1 MNGNRNKI
9 FHLGLSLCLAAG
21 LAVSANGQHEPPKTP
36 KPAKPVRTVKPRAE
50 VHPAPPAEPMVGF
63 RREQIVTT
71 ERSIAVD
78 PNVALKLCITEG
90 RVKIN
95 GWERDEVRVFV
106 KNGNKFGIK
115 VLEKNPESGKAN
127 WVWIAGMP
135 GGPGRPGAS
144 IECLSGDVVEMD
156 VPVSSTLNI
165 SGRSTQTTVDS
176 VKKIS
181 IKNVEGSVALRN
193 ISGGINAVALQGDL
207 SVENSGGAI
216 VLETTTGN
224 IIAYAVTPGQ
234 IGDLFRAKTNSGAI
248 ALQNVEHRQIESS
261 SITGSQI
268 FDGKFLS
275 GGLYNFKTSNGSIR
289 LSIPEKTSATFE
301 AAFGPGSFNSDL
313 PLNIL
318 TENDRP
324 NARHIVAK
332 LGSGDAAVKLTS
344 SSGSITIQ
352 KQGDDQRQPQNKKEN
367 KQLRNQKR

>member
-9 FHLGLSLCLAAG
+9 FHLALSLCLAAG
-21 LAVSANGQHEPPKTP
+21 LAMSAKGQHESPKSP
-36 KPAKPVRTVKPRAE
+36 RPAKPVPTVRSKVEA
-50 VHPAPPAEPMVGF
+50 PATPPAEPTMGF
-63 RREQIVTT
+63 PRKQAVTT
-71 ERSIAVD
+71 EKSIAVD
-78 PNVALKLCITEG
+78 PNVALKLCIAEG

-106 KNGNKFGIK
+106 RNGNKFGLK
-115 VLEKNPESGKAN
+115 VQEKNPENGKAY
-127 WVWIAGMP
+127 WVWIAGMT

-144 IECLSGDVVEMD
+144 SECLSGETVELD
-156 VPVSSTLNI
+156 VPVSSTLSI
-165 SGRSTQTTVDS
+165 TGRSTQTTVDS
-176 VKKIS
+176 VKKIT

-193 ISGGINAVALQGDL
+193 ISGGINATALQGDL

-261 SITGSQI
+261 SISGSQI

-289 LSIPEKTSATFE
+289 LSLPEKTSATFE
-301 AAFGPGSFNSDL
+301 ATFGLGSFNSDF
-313 PLNIL
+313 PLKYL
-318 TENDRP
+318 TEDIRP
-324 NARHIVAK
+324 NGKRVVAT
-332 LGSGDAAVKLTS
+332 LGSGDASVKLTS
-344 SSGSITIQ
+344 STGSIRIA
-352 KQGDDQRQPQNKKEN
+352 KQGAKQDHNKNKNENMQLLNQRQ
-367 KQLRNQKR
+367 